1 MAEQQNSSQQKQ
13 GGRKP
18 AQDLNQV
25 LKVRSLSLRN
35 TIRPATAGKSW
46 NILRRWTAGK
56 FPLQAAS

>member
-25 LKVRSLSLRN
+25 LKVRR
-35 TIRPATAGKSW
+35 AG
-46 NILRRWTAGK
+46 NRRRI
-56 FPLQAAS
+56 